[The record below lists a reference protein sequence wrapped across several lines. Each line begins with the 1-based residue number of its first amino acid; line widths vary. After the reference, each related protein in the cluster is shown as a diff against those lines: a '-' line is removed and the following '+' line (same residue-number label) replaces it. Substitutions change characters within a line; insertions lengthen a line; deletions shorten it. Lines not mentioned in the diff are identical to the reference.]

1 MNAYFFK
8 MTNEERSNILDQH
21 KEIYDGYVTSYAQQP
36 NQQPLYVQDYA
47 NDKGGINVNNRGE
60 VSTYSNMRIN
70 EMRHDGKSTGLF
82 SDEEPK
88 EGYISA
94 GVEYAPEET
103 FEGLHDMIGDGDDD
117 LEHGVFGDESQWDE
131 ILVSPESDDDLV
143 FSPDSSIFD
152 DEDEDDSLFGNDLDS
167 LFNLDTEEDYI
178 EEETKEQ
185 IISKVNESLDMFK
198 RLSKY
203 N

>member
-1 MNAYFFK
+1 MHA
-8 MTNEERSNILDQH
+8 
-21 KEIYDGYVTSYAQQP
+21 
-36 NQQPLYVQDYA
+36 
-47 NDKGGINVNNRGE
+47 
-60 VSTYSNMRIN
+60 
-70 EMRHDGKSTGLF
+70 DGKSTGLW

-117 LEHGVFGDESQWDE
+117 LEHGVFGDEDEGDE

-143 FSPDSSIFD
+143 FGPDSAMFD
-152 DEDEDDSLFGNDLDS
+152 DEDEDDSLFGDDLDS

-185 IISKVNESLDMFK
+185 IISKINESLDMFK